1 MYQFFVDQAQIDI
14 GNKTVWITGTDVNH
28 IKNVLRMKVGE
39 ELNVSNGMDG
49 KEYRCAIR
57 AFHDGEG
64 EEEGRNAQLCHDGNG
79 RENGSSGGKQG
90 KVQPWIECE
99 LRFIK
104 EDGVELPAKIYLFQ
118 GLPKADKLEL
128 IIQKAVE
135 LGVYQVIPVET
146 RRSIIKLD
154 EKKAKAKTARW
165 QQISEAAAKQ
175 SKRGIIPEVKEPMS
189 FQKAL
194 EMARDMDLKL
204 IPYELAEGMEKTRSL
219 IESAK
224 PGQSIAIFIG
234 PEGGFDEA
242 EVKAAQ
248 EAGIEP
254 VTLGRR
260 ILRTETAPL
269 AILAWLGYHLE
280 A

>member
-1 MYQFFVDQAQIDI
+1 MYQFFVEQSQIDI
-14 GNKTVWITGTDVNH
+14 ANKTVMITGADVNH
-28 IKNVLRMKVGE
+28 VKNVLRMKVGE
-39 ELNVSNGMDG
+39 ELAVSNGQDG

-57 AFHDGEG
+57 AFQEAAVD
-64 EEEGRNAQLCHDGNG
+64 
-79 RENGSSGGKQG
+79 
-90 KVQPWIECE
+90 CE

-146 RRSIIKLD
+146 KRSIVKLD

-175 SKRGIIPEVKEPMS
+175 SKRGIIPEVKEPMN
-189 FQKAL
+189 FAKAL
-194 EMARDMDLKL
+194 QMAEAMDVKL

-219 IESAK
+219 IESVK

-242 EVKAAQ
+242 EVEAAQ
-248 EAGIEP
+248 QAGIEP
-254 VTLGRR
+254 ITLGRR

-269 AILAWLGYHLE
+269 AILAWQGYWLE

>member
-1 MYQFFVDQAQIDI
+1 MYQFFVEQSQIDI
-14 GNKTVWITGTDVNH
+14 ENKTVLITGADVNH

-39 ELNVSNGMDG
+39 ELAVSNGQDG

-57 AFHDGEG
+57 AFHD
-64 EEEGRNAQLCHDGNG
+64 AAVD
-79 RENGSSGGKQG
+79 
-90 KVQPWIECE
+90 CE

-146 RRSIIKLD
+146 KRSIVKLD

-189 FQKAL
+189 FAKAL
-194 EMARDMDLKL
+194 QMAEAMDIKL

-219 IESAK
+219 IESVK
-224 PGQSIAIFIG
+224 QGQSIAIFIG

-242 EVKAAQ
+242 EIAAAQ
-248 EAGIEP
+248 QAGIEP
-254 VTLGRR
+254 ITLGRR

-269 AILAWLGYHLE
+269 AILAWLGYWLE